1 MHLPAQDVNLESPK
15 VLVSLIIPRRLR
27 AAGLSLK
34 VKAVLFLQDCE
45 KNGNSSTDVE
55 QLGIFRVP
63 RQASRQAGH
72 SSFLHKEHRK
82 EPVQQQEHLS
92 AHDQNSVQI
101 HQPPA
106 TGLKQP
112 VTGEQN
118 DQQQS
123 ENPGAG

>member
-1 MHLPAQDVNLESPK
+1 MHPPAQDVNLKSPK

-34 VKAVLFLQDCE
+34 AVFFLQNCE

-55 QLGIFRVP
+55 HLGIFRVP
-63 RQASRQAGH
+63 RQASCLAGH
-72 SSFLHKEHRK
+72 SSFLHKERK
-82 EPVQQQEHLS
+82 EPIQQQEHLS
-92 AHDQNSVQI
+92 AHNQNSVQI